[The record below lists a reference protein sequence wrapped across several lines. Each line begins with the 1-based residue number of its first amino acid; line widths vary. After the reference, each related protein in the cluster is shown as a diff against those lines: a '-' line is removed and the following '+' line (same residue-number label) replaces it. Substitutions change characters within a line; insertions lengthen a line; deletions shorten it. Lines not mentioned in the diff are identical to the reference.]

1 MACWAEEQ
9 VCKLKWERKWENLSK
24 LDWLRESE
32 WGQEAEANRV
42 WLLGGEIS
50 KEAEGAVKL
59 QREYSPKEHVKLRYA
74 CAKHHHSFI
83 YLFMQQIYI
92 E

>member
-32 WGQEAEANRV
+32 WGQEAVANRV
-42 WLLGGEIS
+42 WFLGGEIS
-50 KEAEGAVKL
+50 KEAEGAGEV
-59 QREYSPKEHVKLRYA
+59 
-74 CAKHHHSFI
+74 AKRIFSKGTC
-83 YLFMQQIYI
+83 
-92 E
+92 